1 MEWSFL
7 SFPIVSPVKSH
18 FIVWCVVSH
27 RHLVKQREMPGNNKI
42 WLLLCPK
49 FYFFRV
55 LPGWM
60 SPFETMCVFSGMN
73 CELALPCLSNPC
85 YGESVCLAD
94 EQNGGL
100 TYKCICDEIHS
111 GKYCEKTPCYPNPCN
126 FNGKCTLSLAD
137 PGGGGGA
144 RDTPQL
150 GPISFTFMQ
159 FFPNNRFW
167 PHLRDWCSPIWEILD
182 LPLVI
187 VVAFQYS
194 CQ

>member
-1 MEWSFL
+1 
-7 SFPIVSPVKSH
+7 
-18 FIVWCVVSH
+18 
-27 RHLVKQREMPGNNKI
+27 
-42 WLLLCPK
+42 
-49 FYFFRV
+49 
-55 LPGWM
+55 M
-60 SPFETMCVFSGMN
+60 SPFETMCIISGMN

-137 PGGGGGA
+137 PGGGA

-159 FFPNNRFW
+159 FSAKFSQIIGFGPT
-167 PHLRDWCSPIWEILD
+167 SEIGA
-182 LPLVI
+182 PPSGKSWI
-187 VVAFQYS
+187 
-194 CQ
+194 CH